1 MKYAN
6 GACCPWI
13 PRERETN
20 DEVGGGEDFLIAL
33 RQLQHPKQGIAGHQR
48 QQAQMPGM
56 AYVPMQVWK
65 KPYEREIGFQRGT
78 IFHALDKPFLGDEGA
93 C

>member
-1 MKYAN
+1 MYK
-6 GACCPWI
+6 
-13 PRERETN
+13 
-20 DEVGGGEDFLIAL
+20 
-33 RQLQHPKQGIAGHQR
+33 RQ
-48 QQAQMPGM
+48 GM

>member
-1 MKYAN
+1 MKYEN

-13 PRERETN
+13 PEERVN
-20 DEVGGGEDFLIAL
+20 DDEYCYDDVDFMELK
-33 RQLQHPKQGIAGHQR
+33 PKHR
-48 QQAQMPGM
+48 QQQMQTPGM

-65 KPYEREIGFQRGT
+65 KPYEKEIGFQRGT
-78 IFHALDKPFLGDEGA
+78 IFHALDKPFLNDEGA

>member
-1 MKYAN
+1 M
-6 GACCPWI
+6 
-13 PRERETN
+13 RM
-20 DEVGGGEDFLIAL
+20 DVDFME
-33 RQLQHPKQGIAGHQR
+33 QQPKHQR

>member
-1 MKYAN
+1 MMNTAMMMWTLWSSSPNIN
-6 GACCPWI
+6 GS
-13 PRERETN
+13 
-20 DEVGGGEDFLIAL
+20 
-33 RQLQHPKQGIAGHQR
+33 
-48 QQAQMPGM
+48 QAQNAWYGLCTDAGM
-56 AYVPMQVWK
+56 E